1 MANAYW
7 EARARLRQLAYDR
20 SANNIIRQVSAAYD
34 SARRQLNRDI
44 DDIIGSYTRQ
54 TGLTAKQALDYL
66 NGGVPVSVLD
76 GIRARLVNITNKAE
90 RRRLEVILNTS
101 GYRARISRLDAILD
115 SARVG
120 LTEAADVEL
129 RLLTPHLQGIAET
142 AYSRM
147 MYDVQFASGY
157 GFQMAGVPS
166 RALSEILKSH
176 WAGINYSDRIWA
188 NRDSMVGLLKK
199 AIMEQ
204 SSIGKL
210 SDATLKDIR
219 GSINLDKW
227 KAQLKSKF
235 KDEAQYAKYASN
247 RLIRTETAYVSG
259 QTTAV
264 AYDECGIERYEFIS
278 VLDGKTSQKCS
289 GLDGQVFKL
298 DEMEVGVNYPPVHPF
313 CRSSVAPVLDTQ
325 NRKTMQRRGEGKDGK
340 SVLLPADMNYS
351 TWKRWQNDGCPEVS
365 KWMNKRIE

>member
-1 MANAYW
+1 MASLYW
-7 EARARLRQLAYDR
+7 EHRAFLRQAAYDR
-20 SANNIIRQVSAAYD
+20 ANNALLRQISAAYERA
-34 SARRQLNRDI
+34 SRQLNADI
-44 DDIIGSYTRQ
+44 DAIIGSYTRQ
-54 TGLTAKQALDYL
+54 SGLTARQALKYL
-66 NGGVPVSVLD
+66 NEGVPAGVMDSLRL
-76 GIRARLVNITNKAE
+76 RASLITNKTE
-90 RRRLEVILNTS
+90 RRQLEVILNTA
-101 GYRARISRLDAILD
+101 GYRARISRIDAIIE
-115 SARVG
+115 SSRVG
-120 LTEAADVEL
+120 FTEAADVEL
-129 RLLTPHLQGIAET
+129 RLLTPHLRGIADT
-142 AYSRM
+142 AYQRM
-147 MYDVQFASGY
+147 MYDTQFASGY
-157 GFQMAGVPS
+157 GFRVAGVPS
-166 RALSEILKSH
+166 KALSEILKSH
-176 WAGINYSDRIWA
+176 WAGINYSDRCWA

-278 VLDGKTSQKCS
+278 VLDGRTSSICQ
-289 GLDGQVFKL
+289 GLDGQVFETK
-298 DEMEVGVNYPPVHPF
+298 DKEVGVNWSPMHPF
-313 CRSSVAPVLDTQ
+313 CRSSQAPVLDTQ
-325 NRKTMQRRGEGKDGK
+325 NRETMQRRAQGKDGK

-351 TWKRWQNDGCPEVS
+351 TWVRWQNDGCPDVS
-365 KWMNKRIE
+365 KWMHKRIE